1 MNQLKNVLTSLF
13 KPLTEPEVYTNLATK
28 LAMVI
33 IYILVGLIVIGII
46 NKAIEEAFKFQNKSN
61 RGNKNALK
69 RSCPYQKCCKIHCVV
84 YRTHNSIK

>member
-1 MNQLKNVLTSLF
+1 MEKEGLYESVEERVNIAISTINRT
-13 KPLTEPEVYTNLATK
+13 EVYTNLATK

-69 RSCPYQKCCKIHCVV
+69 RSCPLSKML
-84 YRTHNSIK
+84 